1 MRCDAFA
8 CGGDVDTVGA
18 GDSFLAGV
26 MAALCY
32 YAAPPHQS
40 TPATGGGNTR
50 ASTGGTGCTGGAG
63 GTGGPPTLEHILEV
77 GMASALWKVDTAR
90 DYPSSATATSGK
102 GGGKGKNGNDAAYL
116 CPPLEE
122 LIASLPSLKRL
133 EPPNTAL
140 R

>member
-1 MRCDAFA
+1 
-8 CGGDVDTVGA
+8 
-18 GDSFLAGV
+18 
-26 MAALCY
+26 
-32 YAAPPHQS
+32 
-40 TPATGGGNTR
+40 
-50 ASTGGTGCTGGAG
+50 
-63 GTGGPPTLEHILEV
+63 
-77 GMASALWKVDTAR
+77 MASALWKVDTAR

-102 GGGKGKNGNDAAYL
+102 GGGKGKNGNDAAYR